1 MFELNHIVVKS
12 MSVTKKC
19 STPEVEQQ
27 GKIIAKWQ
35 LAVIVVL
42 ISMKKNEGNFSSAVK
57 TE

>member
-1 MFELNHIVVKS
+1 MLQLNHIVVKA

-27 GKIIAKWQ
+27 GIIIANLQ

-42 ISMKKNEGNFSSAVK
+42 ISMKNLAGDKLGSEP
-57 TE
+57 

>member
-27 GKIIAKWQ
+27 GNIIAKLQ

-42 ISMKKNEGNFSSAVK
+42 ISEKK
-57 TE
+57 